1 MRSSTARASS
11 HSVPIAIATPAFM
24 RDIARGWHVDGAS
37 IGLVPTMGALHAG
50 HMSLVDAARREN
62 DRVVVSV
69 FVNPIQFGP
78 GEDLAR
84 YPRSPERDLSMLR
97 AAGVDAVYKPSVAD
111 MYPPGASSRVIVHGV
126 ADSLEGAARPGHF
139 EGVATVVTKLITATS
154 ADRAYFGQKDAQQ
167 DAVVRRLASDLDLG
181 VEIRVCPTVRED
193 DGLALSSRNAYLS
206 PPERQAAV
214 CLSRAL
220 GQAAEAY
227 GRGERN
233 PDRLR
238 SILREAIESEPLA
251 QIEYAEVVDPAS
263 FSVSG
268 SLAVLAVR
276 VGKTRLID
284 NHDLRLP
291 YPG

>member
-1 MRSSTARASS
+1 
-11 HSVPIAIATPAFM
+11 M
-24 RDIARGWHVDGAS
+24 RDIARGWKVDGS
-37 IGLVPTMGALHAG
+37 LIGLVPTMGALHAG
-50 HMSLVDAARREN
+50 HMSLVDGARREN

-69 FVNPIQFGP
+69 FVNPMQFGP

-84 YPRSPERDLSMLR
+84 YPRSPERDLSLLR
-97 AAGVDAVYKPSVAD
+97 AAGVDAIYKPSVAD
-111 MYPPGASSRVIVHGV
+111 MYPPGASTRVIVHGV

-139 EGVATVVTKLITATS
+139 EGVATIVTKLFAATW

-167 DAVVRRLASDLDLG
+167 VAVIRRLASDLDFG

-206 PPERQAAV
+206 VPERQAAV

-220 GQAAEAY
+220 GRASEAY

-233 PDRLR
+233 PDLLR
-238 SILREAIESEPLA
+238 SILREVIEAEPLA
-251 QIEYAEVVDPAS
+251 RLDYAELVDPLT
-263 FSVSG
+263 FSTPG
-268 SLAVLAVR
+268 TLAVLAAR
-276 VGKTRLID
+276 MGKTRLID

>member
-1 MRSSTARASS
+1 
-11 HSVPIAIATPAFM
+11 M
-24 RDIARGWHVDGAS
+24 RDIARGWRMDGSS

-50 HMSLVDAARREN
+50 HMSLVEAARREN

-84 YPRSPERDLSMLR
+84 YPRSAESDLSMLR
-97 AAGVDAVYKPSVAD
+97 GAGVDAIYKPSVAD
-111 MYPPGASSRVIVHGV
+111 MYPAGASTRVVVHGV
-126 ADSLEGAARPGHF
+126 ADSLEGAARSGHF
-139 EGVATVVTKLITATS
+139 EGVATVVTKLLTATS

-167 DAVVRRLASDLDLG
+167 VAVVQRLASDLDLG
-181 VEIRVCPTVRED
+181 VEIRVCPTVREH

-206 PPERQAAV
+206 GRERMAAV

-220 GQAAEAY
+220 GHATEAY

-238 SILREAIESEPLA
+238 AIVRKAIESEPLA
-251 QIEYAEVVDPAS
+251 QLEYAEVVDPAT
-263 FSVSG
+263 FSTPG

-276 VGKTRLID
+276 IGKTRLID

>member
-1 MRSSTARASS
+1 
-11 HSVPIAIATPAFM
+11 M
-24 RDIARGWHVDGAS
+24 RDIARGWRMDGSS

-50 HMSLVDAARREN
+50 HQSLVDAARREN

-84 YPRSPERDLSMLR
+84 YPHSPERDLSMLR
-97 AAGVDAVYKPSVAD
+97 AAGVDAIYKPSVAD
-111 MYPPGASSRVIVHGV
+111 MYPGGSSTRVVVHGV

-139 EGVATVVTKLITATS
+139 EGVATVVTKLVAATS

-167 DAVVRRLASDLDLG
+167 VAVVRRLASDLDLG

-206 PPERQAAV
+206 APERMAAV

-220 GQAAEAY
+220 GHAAEAY
-227 GRGERN
+227 DHGERN

-238 SILREAIESEPLA
+238 AILRKAIESEPLA
-251 QIEYAEVVDPAS
+251 QLEYAEVVDPAT
-263 FSVSG
+263 FSTPG
-268 SLAVLAVR
+268 TQAVLAVR
-276 VGKTRLID
+276 IGKTRLID